1 MLEPW
6 RAFALRYG
14 ARGRTKAQIQPAK
27 EGVLESE
34 CERAAR
40 RELRRRR
47 FKCIPVSGAGIGR
60 RLYASLM
67 RYIGQLLR
75 LHWRGQPNRS
85 DGGGLVVDLA
95 A

>member
-6 RAFALRYG
+6 RVFALRYG
-14 ARGRTKAQIQPAK
+14 AQGRTKAQIQPAK

-40 RELRRRR
+40 WELRRRR

-60 RLYASLM
+60 RLFASLM
-67 RYIGQLLR
+67 RPIGQLLR
-75 LHWRGQPNRS
+75 LHWGVLRNRS
-85 DGGGLVVDLA
+85 NCGGLAVDLA